1 MAKAELTPAEA
12 AAKAEL
18 KARNKAYFAELLE
31 LLEPFGDDVT
41 GRAMFGGHGF
51 WDGGDMFA
59 LLSSEG
65 KLYFKADETSEAT
78 FRKARSKQFAPEMSH
93 SDGPMPMPYWSV
105 PASVLKDDAKL
116 AAWTEQAIAVGH
128 ATSKKKKPAKKPPR
142 VDER

>member
-12 AAKAEL
+12 DAKAAL
-18 KARNKAYFAELLE
+18 KAKNKAYFAELLE

-51 WDGGDMFA
+51 WDGVDMFA

-65 KLYFKADETSEAT
+65 KLYFKVDEAT
-78 FRKARSKQFAPEMSH
+78 EPLFRKARATQFAPEMSR
-93 SDGPMPMPYWSV
+93 GEGTPMAMPYWTV

-116 AAWTEQAIAVGH
+116 AEWTSRAIAVGH
-128 ATSKKKKPAKKPPR
+128 ATSKKKKPAKKA
-142 VDER
+142 